1 MENRKAE
8 ILMAAMLLTF
18 VFLISRHA
26 GLMVSGQ
33 NVTAG
38 KKQPVVVLDSGHGGT
53 DPGKIGVD
61 GSLEKDINLQIA
73 EKVKGFLEASDVT
86 VIMTREDDCGLY
98 QEDDA
103 NKKRAD
109 MKNRCDKINE
119 AAPIL
124 AVSIHQNSYH
134 EEAIFGGQ
142 VFYYKDSAEGKR
154 LAEIL
159 QKRFDFVL

>member
-61 GSLEKDINLQIA
+61 GSLEKDINLNIVNKLA
-73 EKVKGFLEASDVT
+73 GYLEAEGVQ
-86 VIMTREDDCGLY
+86 VVLTRDTEEGLY
-98 QEDDA
+98 DA
-103 NKKRAD
+103 HASNKKVQD
-109 MKNRCDKINE
+109 MKRRIEKIE
-119 AAPIL
+119 ETDPVL
-124 AVSIHQNSYH
+124 AVSVHQNSYP
-134 EEAIFGGQ
+134 EEYVHGAQ
-142 VFYYKDSAEGKR
+142 VFY
-154 LAEIL
+154 
-159 QKRFDFVL
+159 

>member
-38 KKQPVVVLDSGHGGT
+38 KKQPVVVLATVDMAARIL
-53 DPGKIGVD
+53 GKMGVD

-86 VIMTREDDCGLY
+86 VIMT
-98 QEDDA
+98 
-103 NKKRAD
+103 KR
-109 MKNRCDKINE
+109 
-119 AAPIL
+119 
-124 AVSIHQNSYH
+124 
-134 EEAIFGGQ
+134 G
-142 VFYYKDSAEGKR
+142 
-154 LAEIL
+154 
-159 QKRFDFVL
+159 

>member
-53 DPGKIGVD
+53 DPGK
-61 GSLEKDINLQIA
+61 SELT
-73 EKVKGFLEASDVT
+73 EAW
-86 VIMTREDDCGLY
+86 R
-98 QEDDA
+98 
-103 NKKRAD
+103 R
-109 MKNRCDKINE
+109 
-119 AAPIL
+119 IL
-124 AVSIHQNSYH
+124 
-134 EEAIFGGQ
+134 IF
-142 VFYYKDSAEGKR
+142 R
-154 LAEIL
+154 L
-159 QKRFDFVL
+159 QKR

>member
-61 GSLEKDINLQIA
+61 GSLEKDINLP
-73 EKVKGFLEASDVT
+73 ESDEPFHPHRG
-86 VIMTREDDCGLY
+86 INMRLRRN
-98 QEDDA
+98 
-103 NKKRAD
+103 NKRYL
-109 MKNRCDKINE
+109 
-119 AAPIL
+119 P
-124 AVSIHQNSYH
+124 
-134 EEAIFGGQ
+134 EE
-142 VFYYKDSAEGKR
+142 S
-154 LAEIL
+154 
-159 QKRFDFVL
+159 